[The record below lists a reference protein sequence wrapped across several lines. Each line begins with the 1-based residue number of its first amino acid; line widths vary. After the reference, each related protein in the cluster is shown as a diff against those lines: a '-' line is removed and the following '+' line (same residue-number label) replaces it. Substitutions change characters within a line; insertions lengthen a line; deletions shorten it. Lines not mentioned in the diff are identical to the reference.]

1 MSYVHA
7 NTVSTGAI
15 VELSVDEID
24 LVDGGKLSVDQVLLY
39 GLAGAAGVA
48 VGGPAAFAGGFL
60 LFAAGVV
67 ALV

>member
-1 MSYVHA
+1 MAYMDSNA
-7 NTVSTGAI
+7 DFAGDI
-15 VELSVDEID
+15 QELTLDEIEFI
-24 LVDGGKLSVDQVLLY
+24 DGGKLSVNEVLLY
-39 GLAGAAGVA
+39 GLAGAAGIA